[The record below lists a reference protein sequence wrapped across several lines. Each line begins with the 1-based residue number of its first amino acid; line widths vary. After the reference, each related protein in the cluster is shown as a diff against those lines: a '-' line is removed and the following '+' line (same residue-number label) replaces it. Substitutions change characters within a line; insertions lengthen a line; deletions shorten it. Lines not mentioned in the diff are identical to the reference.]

1 MNKKSVLSLDVE
13 TISLG
18 ENSRI
23 IEISAL
29 DHNLSPHE
37 NPNPQHS
44 LPVSPEHLFC
54 HTYAL
59 ART

>member
-1 MNKKSVLSLDVE
+1 MNTKSVLSLDVE

-29 DHNLSPHE
+29 DHNG
-37 NPNPQHS
+37 
-44 LPVSPEHLFC
+44 HLK
-54 HTYAL
+54 T
-59 ART
+59 